1 MTTDHV
7 RRFVTAC
14 SKVVYPD
21 VSASS
26 RVALVDAV
34 MDHAEALERH
44 ACGLLRCQVRQQAFD
59 SYIPNGG
66 PIPSYT
72 LVDADDIVLV
82 HVR

>member
-1 MTTDHV
+1 MVPRATSASAVPIARAVATIP
-7 RRFVTAC
+7 REVTA
-14 SKVVYPD
+14 VYFWN
-21 VSASS
+21 
-26 RVALVDAV
+26 
-34 MDHAEALERH
+34 
-44 ACGLLRCQVRQQAFD
+44 VRQQAFD